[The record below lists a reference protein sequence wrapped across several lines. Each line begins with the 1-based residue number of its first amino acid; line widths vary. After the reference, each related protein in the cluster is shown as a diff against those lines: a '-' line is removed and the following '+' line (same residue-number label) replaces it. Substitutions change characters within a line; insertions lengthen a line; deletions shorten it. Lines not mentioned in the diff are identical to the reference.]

1 MSRPTILLP
10 CDVKPIGPG
19 NYHCVG
25 EKYIDAVAH
34 GAGAWPLLVPA
45 FGAGLD
51 LESLSGHVDL
61 RRLLAGVDGVF
72 LPGSAS
78 NVHPARYGVD
88 DPKPHAPDTQ
98 RDELTFALI
107 EETLALNIPLF
118 AVCRG
123 MQELNVALGG
133 TLHTALHAVPGYSD
147 HREDLEASRE
157 AQYALAHRV
166 DVRAGGMLETIVGM
180 QGFAVNSLHGQGVRD
195 LAPILEI
202 EATAPDGV
210 IEAVSVRGSPAFAL
224 GVQWHPE
231 WRWREQPASVAL
243 FAAFGA
249 AAAARARERAPT
261 PISG

>member
-1 MSRPTILLP
+1 VTRPTILLP
-10 CDVKPIGPG
+10 CDVKAIGPG
-19 NYHCVG
+19 HYHCVG

-34 GAGAWPLLVPA
+34 GASAWPLLVPA

-61 RRLLAGVDGVF
+61 RRLLEGVDGVF

-78 NVHPARYGVD
+78 NVHPARYGVE
-88 DPKPHAPDTQ
+88 DPEPHAPDVQ

-107 EETLALNIPLF
+107 EEALAMAIPLF

-133 TLHTALHAVPGYSD
+133 TLHTALHEVAGYDD
-147 HREDLEASRE
+147 HREDPESPRE
-157 AQYALAHRV
+157 AQYALAHAV
-166 DVRAGGMLETIVGM
+166 EVRAGSLLERLAGARS
-180 QGFAVNSLHGQGVRD
+180 FAVNSLHGQGVRD
-195 LAPILEI
+195 LASRLAV

-210 IEAVSVRGSPAFAL
+210 IEAVQVRDAAAFAF

-231 WRWREQPASVAL
+231 WRWREQPVSVAL
-243 FAAFGA
+243 FGAFGE
-249 AAAARARERAPT
+249 AAAARAEARRR
-261 PISG
+261 